1 MIYPIDGHT
10 DGYRHMIQAD
20 VYDLVYFLQYERAV
34 NRVINASKLNVMGG
48 SGIECLIL
56 PSDQAVSYW

>member
-20 VYDLVYFLQYERAV
+20 VYDLVYFLQYECAV
-34 NRVINASKLNVMGG
+34 NRVINASKLNTL
-48 SGIECLIL
+48 E
-56 PSDQAVSYW
+56 P